1 MSPAPPHGPPS
12 QGSARALHHWSTCML
27 LALALWLV
35 GCAQP
40 QPTPTSAQRTLWTGR
55 MALQVQEQASQS
67 FSASFELSGSAQQG
81 QLVLLNFLG
90 GTVAR
95 LQWRTGHAEVTTGQ
109 DTRTSESLDALL
121 QNVLG
126 TEIPVAALFSW
137 LQGTQVAAVG
147 WQADLSAIADGR
159 LVAQRHTPEPQ
170 ATLRIVLTH

>member
-1 MSPAPPHGPPS
+1 MSPAPPHGPQS
-12 QGSARALHHWSTCML
+12 QGSAHVRHHWSTCML
-27 LALALWLV
+27 LAVVLWLA

-40 QPTPTSAQRTLWTGR
+40 QLTPTGSQRTLWTGR
-55 MALQVQEQASQS
+55 MALQVQEQAAQS

-95 LQWRTGHAEVTTGQ
+95 LQWRIGHAEVTTGQ
-109 DTRTSESLDALL
+109 NTRTSESLETLL
-121 QNVLG
+121 QDVLG
-126 TEIPVAALFSW
+126 ADIPVAALFSW
-137 LQGTQVAAVG
+137 LQGMQVAAAG